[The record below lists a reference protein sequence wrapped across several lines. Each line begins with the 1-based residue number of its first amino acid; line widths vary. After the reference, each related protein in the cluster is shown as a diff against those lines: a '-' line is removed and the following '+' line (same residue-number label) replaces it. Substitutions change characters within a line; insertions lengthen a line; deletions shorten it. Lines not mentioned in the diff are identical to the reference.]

1 MKIAVGSPNPVK
13 VAAAR
18 SVIERV
24 WPGATIASVTVPSGV
39 RVMPLSDAECI
50 EGARN
55 RALAAQQVAQADL
68 GIGIEGGVHE
78 AEGELWLTAWTVIMD
93 GRGRVGI
100 GSSGRLILPQSI
112 SDRVRNGEDLGL
124 VMDELL
130 GENNVKQKGG
140 AVGALT
146 AGLIVRQEALTLGV
160 TYALAPFIS
169 PQLYGEY
176 RGNHVQQ

>member
-39 RVMPLSDAECI
+39 RVMPLSDAECL

-78 AEGELWLTAWTVIMD
+78 AESEL
-93 GRGRVGI
+93 
-100 GSSGRLILPQSI
+100 
-112 SDRVRNGEDLGL
+112 
-124 VMDELL
+124 
-130 GENNVKQKGG
+130 
-140 AVGALT
+140 
-146 AGLIVRQEALTLGV
+146 
-160 TYALAPFIS
+160 
-169 PQLYGEY
+169 
-176 RGNHVQQ
+176 

>member
-24 WPGATIASVTVPSGV
+24 WPGATIVSVSVPSGV
-39 RVMPLSDAECI
+39 RVMPLSDSECL
-50 EGARN
+50 EGAKN
-55 RALAAQQVAQADL
+55 RAAAAQQLSQADL

-78 AEGELWLTAWTVIMD
+78 AEGVWWLTAWTVITD
-93 GRGRVGI
+93 GRGRVGM
-100 GSSGRLILPQSI
+100 GCSGRIPLPQAI
-112 SDRVRNGEDLGL
+112 AERVRTGEDLGFI
-124 VMDELL
+124 MDELS

-140 AVGALT
+140 AIGALT
-146 AGLIVRQEALTLGV
+146 AGLVLRQEALTLGV

-169 PQLYGEY
+169 PALYHET
-176 RGNHVQQ
+176 V